1 MQKLEV
7 SWLKLSRIQHWFL
20 EKCRGLSVLHY
31 MGLGQ
36 IIRLYAISA
45 GREVKVKKPEAK
57 TLPHQGAKVMGK
69 CSAVGVR
76 EGH

>member
-1 MQKLEV
+1 MQKLEA

-20 EKCRGLSVLHY
+20 GKCRGLSVLHY

-36 IIRLYAISA
+36 IIRLYAVSA
-45 GREVKVKKPEAK
+45 GREVKSKEVK
-57 TLPHQGAKVMGK
+57 TLPHQGAKAMGK